1 MCKRLIS
8 LARPEGL
15 EPPTY
20 RFEAC
25 RSIQLSYG
33 RARVAEALTEINQ
46 FESFFNEKPFQ
57 MLGHNLI
64 GDQQRAI
71 SKKKPSTVT
80 TSLSRRHLPMGS
92 GIRAMPRSHPV
103 HVGFSQ

>member
-71 SKKKPSTVT
+71 SKKKTLHGNHQPFPGAIFQWEAVFALCRALTQST
-80 TSLSRRHLPMGS
+80 
-92 GIRAMPRSHPV
+92 
-103 HVGFSQ
+103 